1 MSQLTSKERVK
12 SYLDFSGT
20 GEDTLIDILI
30 ELVSARVSDYCDRK
44 FEQESGRV
52 EYPVGGTNI
61 LKMKLYPIT
70 SIASI
75 KEDAEREF
83 GSGTELAA
91 SEYYCSGDA
100 AENGLILRAASFRRE
115 LSGVIHNTWLGGM
128 DIIKVTYSGG
138 YAVSSGVTGVPNDMQ
153 RVVAQQVAYLY
164 NRRTALGITS
174 VSGGEGS
181 QSFTGD
187 YEFLPEVKR
196 GLQKYRRL
204 TAL

>member
-1 MSQLTSKERVK
+1 MSQLTSKARVK

-30 ELVSARVSDYCDRK
+30 ELVSARVADYCDRT
-44 FEQESGRV
+44 FEQETNRV
-52 EYPVGGTNI
+52 EYPFGGTGV
-61 LKMKLYPIT
+61 LHMKLFPIT
-70 SIASI
+70 SITSI
-75 KEDAEREF
+75 HEDSERAF
-83 GSGTELAA
+83 GSGTLVD
-91 SEYYCSGDA
+91 STEYYCAGDA
-100 AENGLILRAASFRRE
+100 ADRGLIIREASWKRE
-115 LSGVIHNTWLGGM
+115 LTGSYHNTWLRGI

-138 YAVSSGVTGVPNDMQ
+138 YAVTSGVTGVPDDLQ
-153 RVVAQQVAYLY
+153 RVIAQQVAYLY

-204 TAL
+204 TAS

>member
-12 SYLDFSGT
+12 AYLDFSGS
-20 GEDTLIDILI
+20 GEDSLIDVLI

-61 LKMKLYPIT
+61 LQMKLFPIT

-75 KEDAEREF
+75 HEDSERAF
-83 GSGTELAA
+83 GASTLVDS
-91 SEYYCSGDA
+91 SEYYSAGDA
-100 AENGLILRAASFRRE
+100 KERGLIIREASWKRE
-115 LSGVIHNTWLGGM
+115 LTGSYHNTWLPGI
-128 DIIKVTYSGG
+128 DIIKVTYTGG
-138 YAVSSGVTGVPNDMQ
+138 YAVSSGVTGVPNDLQ
-153 RVVAQQVAYLY
+153 RVIAQQCAYLY
-164 NRRTALGITS
+164 NRRNALGINS

-204 TAL
+204 TTS